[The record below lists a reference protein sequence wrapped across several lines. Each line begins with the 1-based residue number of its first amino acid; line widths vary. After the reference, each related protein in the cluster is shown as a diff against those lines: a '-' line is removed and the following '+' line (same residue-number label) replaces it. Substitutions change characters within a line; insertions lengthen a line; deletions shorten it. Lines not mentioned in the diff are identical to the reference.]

1 MFGPFIR
8 VYIRTCDAPDFNLM
22 SMGRYVSLVPVQSV
36 FRDARKYAPICPL
49 FMGRCVHAISRW
61 QMRVCIMSVSR
72 LSFFLTG

>member
-1 MFGPFIR
+1 MFGPSIR

-36 FRDARKYAPICPL
+36 FRDTRKYAPICPL
-49 FMGRCVHAISRW
+49 FVGRYVHAISRR

-72 LSFFLTG
+72 LPFFLTG